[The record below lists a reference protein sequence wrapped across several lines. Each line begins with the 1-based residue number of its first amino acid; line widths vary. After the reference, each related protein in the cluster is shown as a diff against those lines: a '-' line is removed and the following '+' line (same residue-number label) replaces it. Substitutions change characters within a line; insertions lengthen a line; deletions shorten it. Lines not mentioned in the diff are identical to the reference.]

1 MIILSTKQIKIR
13 RTRYCDTCR
22 DAFQKGA
29 FMNRHEV
36 IIGNGV
42 RLVYECLYCEII
54 KIVERENKLFDKV
67 VTEE

>member
-29 FMNRHEV
+29 FMIRIEAAE
-36 IIGNGV
+36 GT
-42 RLVYECLYCEII
+42 LYMCPYCEII
-54 KIVERENKLFDKV
+54 RIVERENKLFDSVETK
-67 VTEE
+67 